1 MKYHIA
7 ESKDLILMDYRQFF
21 MWHVGDIERR
31 YTLNKERLPDDMIED
46 MRHSYAKALKFIK
59 TEENDMKEEV
69 AVSLLTNIASDMK
82 GMA

>member
-1 MKYHIA
+1 
-7 ESKDLILMDYRQFF
+7 

-59 TEENDMKEEV
+59 TEK
-69 AVSLLTNIASDMK
+69 TT
-82 GMA
+82 